1 MLRERQTRPELPEP
15 TAPESV
21 SSLSWNMHIGAS
33 PTSGRLVIG
42 SILSTKLISLQLR
55 GPMDDDRTP
64 QTVDLVPEPSPF
76 TETGNIVALFAG
88 IGGLELGLHRSG
100 RFHTELAVE
109 LMPEARACLVE
120 RFGLR
125 EGHSALEDVTD
136 SALPSK
142 LPTKIDILTAGFPC
156 QDLSQAGKLAGIQGA
171 RSGLIL
177 HVLDVLERRSEAQ
190 RPNWLLLENVAFMRH
205 IGGGEAMRI
214 VLDRLTHL
222 GYAWAYRQL
231 DTNAFGLPQR
241 RSRVF
246 FVACKFGLDDPR
258 AVLLTD
264 DATRPP
270 QPSGPTWENG
280 MACGFY
286 WTEGNRG
293 VGWGFDA
300 VPALKGGSTVQI
312 PSPPAIVHP
321 TEGLVLP
328 TIEDAE
334 ALQGFDRGWT
344 KPAIGKGRDRNGRM
358 RWYLVGNAVSVP
370 VSEWV
375 GARLARPQPYP
386 KERIGQ
392 CHPVA
397 GTRWPAAGWRV
408 EPGQPAMESPESD
421 WPLDQQTRDE
431 LGLKTQSLAELL
443 AESNSPRSPL
453 SERAARGFMNRFER
467 SSLLEQSDPAL
478 RSALLSLLTK
488 LADNTPT

>member
-1 MLRERQTRPELPEP
+1 MIERNFFVLVTDLVSEP
-15 TAPESV
+15 APS
-21 SSLSWNMHIGAS
+21 ADS
-33 PTSGRLVIG
+33 PTDGV
-42 SILSTKLISLQLR
+42 
-55 GPMDDDRTP
+55 
-64 QTVDLVPEPSPF
+64 
-76 TETGNIVALFAG
+76 VALFAG

-100 RFHTELAVE
+100 RYHTEMAVE

-142 LPTKIDILTAGFPC
+142 LPSRIHVLTAGFPC

-177 HVLDVLERRSEAQ
+177 HVLDILERRPEPG
-190 RPNWLLLENVAFMRH
+190 RPDWLLLENVAFMRH
-205 IGGGEAMRI
+205 IGGGDAMRF
-214 VLDRLTHL
+214 VLDRLTQL

-241 RSRVF
+241 RSRVY
-246 FVACKFGLDDPR
+246 FVACKFGQGDPR
-258 AVLLTD
+258 AVLLSD
-264 DATRPP
+264 DATRPAK
-270 QPSGPTWENG
+270 PSGPTWEDG

-344 KPAIGKGRDRNGRM
+344 EPAIGKGRDRNGRM

-370 VSEWV
+370 VSQWI
-375 GARLARPQPYP
+375 GARLTKPRPYP
-386 KERIGQ
+386 EARVERCRPFSGS
-392 CHPVA
+392 
-397 GTRWPAAGWRV
+397 RWPSAAWRV
-408 EPGQPAMESPESD
+408 EPGEPVMQAPASD
-421 WPLDQQTRDE
+421 WPLDQVTRDE
-431 LGLKTQSLAELL
+431 LGLKTQSLGELL
-443 AESNSPRSPL
+443 AESSAPRTPL
-453 SERAARGFMNRFER
+453 SERAARGFMMRFER

-478 RSALLSLLTK
+478 RAALLGK
-488 LADNTPT
+488 LAEHTAG